1 MQRRTLKEKRNE
13 TRRASV
19 ELISHGCQQSLIR
32 NSCVSDWKDRQWS
45 SGSEGRGHVYIRL
58 LLLSFSYA
66 FYLFKHIFLPFWFFP
81 SFLYSLDAVPVDI
94 LCLKERRCWSRRI
107 DNENSNYKRE
117 LLFFFFLVFIQRRRL
132 LGSTRENMAQHG
144 TELFVSCIHCGR
156 KLHGASF
163 FFKYY
168 SLLLSLY
175 LCPSLFLAGLAY
187 SIPPI
192 NILSSQERERTRGGR
207 AQQCVVPHK
216 EDIQNRPH
224 KWRWKFSSVL

>member
-1 MQRRTLKEKRNE
+1 MPFQSIFYAWKSD
-13 TRRASV
+13 AVDHV
-19 ELISHGCQQSLIR
+19 ELIT
-32 NSCVSDWKDRQWS
+32 KT
-45 SGSEGRGHVYIRL
+45 
-58 LLLSFSYA
+58 A
-66 FYLFKHIFLPFWFFP
+66 TT
-81 SFLYSLDAVPVDI
+81 
-94 LCLKERRCWSRRI
+94 KE
-107 DNENSNYKRE
+107 NY
-117 LLFFFFLVFIQRRRL
+117 FFFLVFIQRRRL